1 MPDDSPYHQESN
13 GDDDDIGGWSTGIR
27 ESLGGL
33 ANHDLLMCLD
43 MVLVELERRLLHY
56 ARVGGQALPMADE
69 GLVLATR
76 TAARLRQTQS
86 ATGHAAGHLQIVGVG
101 DWRPSSTNPSWSDDP
116 RVSGDDD

>member
-1 MPDDSPYHQESN
+1 MRDDSASYQDPGD
-13 GDDDDIGGWSTGIR
+13 GDDTGVWPTQVR

-86 ATGHAAGHLQIVGVG
+86 AAAHAAGHLQVVGVG
-101 DWRPSSTNPSWSDDP
+101 DWTPVSTNPSWSDDP